1 MQLFHY
7 SIQNQQY
14 IASPAHHSHSVVA
27 AAPVAYVQSQSP
39 YDYHTYA
46 YSYIPMQSAA
56 SSQAGSALYQPTML
70 QGMAPYNPS
79 YLVSQSNQLFNQHQ
93 HQQNLYKQQEPSYIQ
108 EFAQNSLNYNP
119 YAAKLQ
125 QQQQQQPQYN
135 TYDVATAQLQQI
147 QALQAGL

>member
-1 MQLFHY
+1 M
-7 SIQNQQY
+7 
-14 IASPAHHSHSVVA
+14 A

-46 YSYIPMQSAA
+46 YSYVPMQSAA
-56 SSQAGSALYQPTML
+56 SVPANSAIYQPTML

-79 YLVSQSNQLFNQHQ
+79 YLVTQSNQLFNQ

-108 EFAQNSLNYNP
+108 EFAQNSLTYNP
-119 YAAKLQ
+119 YAAKLQQ

-147 QALQAGL
+147 QALQAGSFLFSTIVECFSEQVIF